1 MDREKEAIDKLKEYG
16 QNHIVNILEKLE
28 EKSAKENRIKQYYV
42 KEIKENCIKTLSY
55 TTLKKIVSVEDTMN
69 AVIEN
74 YNAENYIEME
84 TSLSIFKNKI
94 E

>member
-1 MDREKEAIDKLKEYG
+1 MKKTGFHL
-16 QNHIVNILEKLE
+16 
-28 EKSAKENRIKQYYV
+28 

-94 E
+94 EELLISLCNQIFRYTNICI